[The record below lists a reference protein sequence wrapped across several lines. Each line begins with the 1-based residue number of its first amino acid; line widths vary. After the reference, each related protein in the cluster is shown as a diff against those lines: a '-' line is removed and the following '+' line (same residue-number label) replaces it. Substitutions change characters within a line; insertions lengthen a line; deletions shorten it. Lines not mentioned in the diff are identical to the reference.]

1 MREDTIEYWE
11 NLIEEV
17 NELYFKN
24 KISLKEFNEDI
35 DFYRRKINEIKIIKS
50 LFTPTE
56 CIN

>member
-1 MREDTIEYWE
+1 MKEDTIAYWE

-35 DFYRRKINEIKIIKS
+35 EFYRRKIDQIKGRK
-50 LFTPTE
+50 
-56 CIN
+56 